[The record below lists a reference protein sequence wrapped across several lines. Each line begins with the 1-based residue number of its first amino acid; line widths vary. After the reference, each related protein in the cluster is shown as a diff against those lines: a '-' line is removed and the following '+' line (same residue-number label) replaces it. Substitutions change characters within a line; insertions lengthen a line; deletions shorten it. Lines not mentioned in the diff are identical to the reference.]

1 MSDVYLAE
9 ELGQEYRQS
18 TADGVRDD
26 IDTADTAPEKW
37 VVTFRQIWS
46 YEGI

>member
-26 IDTADTAPEKW
+26 IDTADTVPEN
-37 VVTFRQIWS
+37 
-46 YEGI
+46 EL